1 MNTRDTSFSTTRLD
15 LSLLAMA
22 DFEDVYQYGRDP
34 EVSRHTSW
42 PTHLSTKD
50 AQDYV
55 SFVVASES
63 DLPGS
68 LRHTWAIRFHQDAKV
83 IGTIDLVQ
91 ENDLQAH
98 TDYVLAR
105 SCWNRGF
112 MTEAVQ
118 AVASWGF
125 NRLHALE
132 RIRSGCLTANVG
144 SWRVLEKSGFRLVSR
159 RRTKFGAKFDH
170 QELEVCHYEL
180 SRRDWVTTGH
190 RRTDSTAG

>member
-1 MNTRDTSFSTTRLD
+1 MNAHTSFSTTRLD
-15 LSLLAMA
+15 LSLLAVA
-22 DFEDVYQYGRDP
+22 DAEDVYRYGRDP
-34 EVSRHTSW
+34 EVSRNTSW
-42 PTHLSTKD
+42 PTHLSIKD

-55 SFVVASES
+55 SFVVASDS

-68 LRHTWAIRFHQDAKV
+68 LRHTWAIRRHQDARV
-83 IGTIDLVQ
+83 IGAIDLVQ
-91 ENDLQAH
+91 DNDLQAH

-118 AVASWGF
+118 AVVSWGF
-125 NRLHALE
+125 NRLDALE

-159 RRTKFGAKFDH
+159 QRTKFGAKFDH
-170 QELEVCHYEL
+170 QELEVCHYEV
-180 SRRDWVTTGH
+180 SRSHWVTKGTV
-190 RRTDSTAG
+190 STAG